1 MQNADAIALA
11 SAASAWPELKLRP
24 CTRHIAGERSRGIEL
39 RPGATVRDRRTVSRS
54 PSVQA
59 VPLGVSAPHCGRRP
73 DSGSRLR
80 PPSGRF
86 HGFDR
91 RDPDRLADVS
101 RTDVDS
107 LTFSHRMDAL
117 PLWGVVEQAGVGKDG
132 TPPIYAGGSTG
143 LHNGDRTRSSIL
155 RQLLATP
162 MTYKLPSPI
171 IQTRCVPC
179 PQRPPQPGLIERPEA
194 A

>member
-1 MQNADAIALA
+1 MQNADAIALP

-24 CTRHIAGERSRGIEL
+24 CTRHIAGERSRSIEL

-59 VPLGVSAPHCGRRP
+59 VPLGVSAPHCGRHP

-80 PPSGRF
+80 PPSDRF
-86 HGFDR
+86 HGSDR
-91 RDPDRLADVS
+91 RDSDRLADVS
-101 RTDVDS
+101 RTGVDS
-107 LTFSHRMDAL
+107 LTFSHRMDVL
-117 PLWGVVEQAGVGKDG
+117 PLWWGVVEQAGVGKDG

-171 IQTRCVPC
+171 IQTRCVPLATS
-179 PQRPPQPGLIERPEA
+179 PARIN
-194 A
+194 